1 MMTLNEILNA
11 YNNRTITTIETL
23 AKIDDA
29 TALTITALFPE
40 WSNGIDYT
48 ADTRIRYNGK
58 LYRVVQSHTS
68 QADWTPDVTPAL
80 YTEVAEPGQGT
91 RDNPIPYSGNM
102 ALEKGKYY
110 AQDGVVYIC
119 TRDTVNPVYNALA
132 DLVGLY
138 VERVTE

>member
-1 MMTLNEILNA
+1 MKREHLYKLRDMIRKASVSL
-11 YNNRTITTIETL
+11 
-23 AKIDDA
+23 DD
-29 TALTITALFPE
+29 TDALDAMELFAP
-40 WSNGIDYT
+40 WSVDTEYT
-48 ADTRIRYNGK
+48 AEQRIRYNGK

-68 QADWTPDVTPAL
+68 QADWTPDATPAL
-80 YTEVAEPGQGT
+80 YTEVAEQGQGT
-91 RDNPIPYSGNM
+91 KDNPIPYNGNM

>member
-1 MMTLNEILNA
+1 MTKQELSAKVNA
-11 YNNRTITTIETL
+11 YRGKLNTATETL
-23 AKIDDA
+23 DDK
-29 TALTITALFPE
+29 TALDVVALFPAWAADVE
-40 WSNGIDYT
+40 YT
-48 ADTRIRYNGK
+48 ADQRVRYDGK
-58 LYRVVQSHTS
+58 LYRIVQSHTS

-80 YTEVAEPGQGT
+80 YTEIAEPGQGT
-91 RDNPIPYSGNM
+91 KDNPIPYSGNM